1 MSELPPDEVRRRRL
15 ARLNQGALS
24 TSHGP
29 SDSQTIPV
37 RTSLKPLA
45 EDSTVNTQDSGYGS
59 MPQSFEFDEQSQDT
73 GDKCGK
79 RTSPTCSSSPSE
91 SFKFKRTK
99 DGFDKDDSSHVK
111 MSVTDEQIVKSLCNI
126 FKVSLKSSDVSF
138 DTVYLP
144 SLAGDLSQVDLSS
157 GTVSNV
163 ISQVI
168 MERLTQFRAYQD
180 GMSFSPTLTIAEETS
195 QMAIDDNLT
204 DGRSTECMGLL
215 GEGKADSSLLNC
227 AKDTTTVYQTKLL
240 KYLVNSYNRS
250 LNEENNHPKRSQ
262 EERWITSLSQ
272 ARHQCVSFSVLILQ
286 GCFSQDRSVIQKS
299 PLVHLLINEECDI
312 PFSFLVDL
320 VTAAASDSDLF
331 MQVFKPVLLSLNRE
345 MQNCHLAADG
355 FKAPLLALSKLCDIR
370 FGTASVRPVCNLMVS
385 LSDLWIPSPLSKAEG
400 KEIEKLSL
408 IGPFLSLSVFSEE
421 CPQIVDRYFSESSEN
436 VKLVNVTLRSALRL
450 VRTEVFKII
459 HSMLVS
465 TESRDAC
472 LQFIATVLQRNYR
485 KAQLQ
490 VDDRQVASDGYMLNF
505 MTVLQQLC
513 AKVKIEKVDSLY
525 LHHPK
530 SRIDVSQE
538 SRLKLTSQEV
548 KEWKQELDSKNT
560 WLEPKFTTECFFMA
574 IQAHHLAILPACRRH
589 SRRQK
594 AHREL
599 TRMIEHLESHES
611 EWIETPMASRN
622 KSLLKKWREQIKKL
636 ENGKACSDV
645 VLLDDELLRGCL
657 KFYGFL
663 ATWILRLVDPSK
675 KRISIPLPEKIAM
688 ELASLPDYFVSD
700 VAEFLLFVNMH
711 AYPVLEDPVMNDIVT
726 FFVVFVCSPNYISN
740 PYLVAKIVEVLFV
753 MNPSIQPAASKIH
766 EMILSHPLALDNL
779 APALMNFYTD
789 VETTGS
795 SNEFYDKFS
804 IRYHISIIMKSLW
817 EDLGHRAAIM
827 KQSRTAQ
834 FVRFVNMLIN
844 DTTFLL
850 DESLDSLKSINET
863 QQLMANVAEWEA
875 LPRDMRTSRLRQ
887 LSTDERQCRSYL
899 TLASETLDMML
910 YLTKH
915 VQAPFLRPEL
925 IDRIAAM
932 LNFNLQQLCGPKC
945 RNLKVKTPEK
955 YGFEPK
961 TLLDRLTQIYVNLDS
976 EEFAQAVARDQRSY
990 KKELFDDAAKHL
1002 HKTLLKTEAEIYRFK
1017 EFATKVEMKA
1027 AENAAHD
1034 EDYDDAPDEFKDPL
1048 MMTLMH
1054 NPVVLPTS
1062 GKVMDR
1068 AVITRHLLNSD
1079 TDPFNRQPLTTDMLQ
1094 PATELMNQI
1103 EEWLQAR
1110 KPKDKS

>member
-1 MSELPPDEVRRRRL
+1 MSELTPDEVRRRRL

-24 TSHGP
+24 TSHIP

-37 RTSLKPLA
+37 RTNLKPLT
-45 EDSTVNTQDSGYGS
+45 EDSAVTSQDSGYGS
-59 MPQSFEFDEQSQDT
+59 LPQSFEFDDHSQDT

-91 SFKFKRTK
+91 SFKSKRTK

-111 MSVTDEQIVKSLCNI
+111 LNVTDEQIVKSLCNI
-126 FKVSLKSSDVSF
+126 FKVSVKSSEVCC

-144 SLAGDLSQVDLSS
+144 SLAADLYQMDLSS
-157 GTVSNV
+157 GAICNL

-168 MERLTQFRAYQD
+168 MERLNQSQVHQD
-180 GMSFSPTLTIAEETS
+180 EVSFSPTLTIAEETS
-195 QMAIDDNLT
+195 QMAIDDTST
-204 DGRSTECMGLL
+204 DCRSSEC
-215 GEGKADSSLLNC
+215 SSLLTEGQTDPSALDC
-227 AKDTTTVYQTKLL
+227 CTVETCQTKQL
-240 KYLVNSYNRS
+240 KYLVHSYNRS
-250 LNEENNHPKRSQ
+250 LNEEKSHPKRSQ
-262 EERWITSLSQ
+262 EERWITTISQ
-272 ARHQCVSFSVLILQ
+272 ARRQCVSFSLLILQ
-286 GCFSQDRSVIQKS
+286 GCFTQERSILQKS
-299 PLVHLLINEECDI
+299 PLVDLLMSKECDI
-312 PFSFLVDL
+312 PWLFLVDL
-320 VTAAASDSDLF
+320 VTATANENLLIK
-331 MQVFKPVLLSLNRE
+331 QVFKPVLVSLNQE
-345 MQNCHLAADG
+345 MQKCNLATDG
-355 FKAPLLALSKLCDIR
+355 YKAPLLALSKLCDIR
-370 FGTASVRPVCNLMVS
+370 LGTTSVRPICNLMVT
-385 LSDLWIPSPLSKAEG
+385 LTDLWIPSPLSKAAG

-408 IGPFLSLSVFSEE
+408 LGPFLSLSVFSED

-436 VKLVNVTLRSALRL
+436 VKLVNVTLRSALHL
-450 VRTEVFKII
+450 VRAEIFKIM

-465 TESRDAC
+465 SESRDAC
-472 LQFIATVLQRNYR
+472 LKFMATVLQRNQR

-490 VDDRQVASDGYMLNF
+490 VDDRQVASDGLMLNF

-513 AKVKIEKVDSLY
+513 AKVKVEKVDSLY
-525 LHHPK
+525 FHHPK
-530 SRIDVSQE
+530 SRIDISQE

-548 KEWKQELDSKNT
+548 AEWKQELDSKNA
-560 WLEPKFTTECFFMA
+560 WLEPKFPTECFFMA
-574 IQAHHLAILPACRRH
+574 IQVHHLALLPACRRH
-589 SRRQK
+589 SRRQR
-594 AHREL
+594 AHRDL

-622 KSLLKKWREQIKKL
+622 KGLLKKWREQIKKL

-645 VLLDDELLRGCL
+645 GLLDEELLRGCL

-663 ATWILRLVDPSK
+663 STWMLRLVDPSK
-675 KRISIPLPEKIAM
+675 KGLSIPLPEKIAM
-688 ELASLPDYFVSD
+688 ELASLPDYLVSD

-711 AYPVLEDPVMNDIVT
+711 AYPVLEDPVMSDIVT
-726 FFVVFVCSPNYISN
+726 FLVVFVCSPNYISN

-753 MNPSIQPAASKIH
+753 MNPNIQPVASKIH
-766 EMILSHPLALDNL
+766 EMILSHPLAMDNL

-817 EDLGHRAAIM
+817 EDLSHRQAIM
-827 KQSRTAQ
+827 KQSRTPH

-863 QQLMANVAEWEA
+863 QQLMANTAEWEA

-887 LSTDERQCRSYL
+887 LATDERQCRSYL
-899 TLASETLDMML
+899 TLASETLDMMQ

-915 VQAPFLRPEL
+915 VQGPFLRPEL

-976 EEFAQAVARDQRSY
+976 DEFAHAVAGDQRSY

-1002 HKTLLKTEAEIYRFK
+1002 HKTLLKTEAEIYLFK
-1017 EFATKVEMKA
+1017 EFAAKVERKA
-1027 AENAAHD
+1027 AENASLE

-1054 NPVVLPTS
+1054 DPVILPTS
-1062 GKVMDR
+1062 GKIMDR

-1079 TDPFNRQPLTTDMLQ
+1079 TDPFNRQPLTTDMLK
-1094 PATELMNQI
+1094 PATELVTQI
-1103 EEWLQAR
+1103 KEWLEAR
-1110 KPKDKS
+1110 KTKNKSS

>member
-15 ARLNQGALS
+15 ARLNQGTMS
-24 TSHGP
+24 SSHPP
-29 SDSQTIPV
+29 SDSHSIPV

-45 EDSTVNTQDSGYGS
+45 EGSAVSTQDSGYGS
-59 MPQSFEFDEQSQDT
+59 LSQSFEFDEQSQDT

-91 SFKFKRTK
+91 NFKFKRTR
-99 DGFDKDDSSHVK
+99 DGFDKDDTSHVK
-111 MSVTDEQIVKSLCNI
+111 MSSVTDEHIVKSICSI
-126 FKVSLKSSDVSF
+126 FKVSFKSSEVSC

-144 SLAGDLSQVDLSS
+144 TLAEDLSQVDLSS
-157 GTVSNV
+157 GTVCNV
-163 ISQVI
+163 INQVI
-168 MERLTQFRAYQD
+168 MERLTQFRAHQD
-180 GMSFSPTLTIAEETS
+180 GMSVSPTLTIAQETS

-204 DGRSTECMGLL
+204 DCRSTECISLL
-215 GEGKADSSLLNC
+215 GEGRANPSPPNC
-227 AKDTTTVYQTKLL
+227 VKESTTVYQSKLL
-240 KYLVNSYNRS
+240 KYLVNSYNCS
-250 LNEENNHPKRSQ
+250 LNEEKNYPKRSQ
-262 EERWITSLSQ
+262 EERWITLLTQ
-272 ARHQCVSFSVLILQ
+272 ARRQCVLFSVLILQ
-286 GCFSQDRSVIQKS
+286 GCFSLDRSVLQRS
-299 PLVHLLINEECDI
+299 PLVHLFINEECDI
-312 PFSFLVDL
+312 PFTFLVEL
-320 VTAAASDSDLF
+320 VTTVASDSHLC
-331 MQVFKPVLLSLNRE
+331 MKIFKPVLLSLNQE
-345 MQNCHLAADG
+345 MQNCHLAAEG

-370 FGTASVRPVCNLMVS
+370 LGTTSVRPICNLMVA
-385 LSDLWIPSPLSKAEG
+385 LSNMWIPSPLSKAEG
-400 KEIEKLSL
+400 KEIERLSL

-436 VKLVNVTLRSALRL
+436 VKLVNVTLRSALRI

-472 LQFIATVLQRNYR
+472 LQFIASVLARNYR

-490 VDDRQVASDGYMLNF
+490 VDDRQVASDGFMLNF

-530 SRIDVSQE
+530 SRVNISQE
-538 SRLKLTSQEV
+538 SRLKLTSQQV
-548 KEWKQELDSKNT
+548 KEWKQELDSKNA
-560 WLEPKFTTECFFMA
+560 WLEPKFPTECFFMA

-611 EWIETPMASRN
+611 EWIDTPMASRN
-622 KSLLKKWREQIKKL
+622 KGLLKKWREQIKKL

-663 ATWILRLVDPSK
+663 ATWILRLVDPNK
-675 KRISIPLPEKIAM
+675 KGISIPLPEKIAM
-688 ELASLPDYFVSD
+688 ELASLPDYFVGD

-711 AYPVLEDPVMNDIVT
+711 AYHVLEDPAMNDIVT

-766 EMILSHPLALDNL
+766 EMIVSHPLALDHL

-817 EDLGHRAAIM
+817 QDVGHRGAIM

-863 QQLMANVAEWEA
+863 QQMMANVADWEA

-932 LNFNLQQLCGPKC
+932 LNINLQQLCGPKC
-945 RNLKVKTPEK
+945 RNLKVKNPEK

-976 EEFAQAVARDQRSY
+976 EEFAEAVAGDQRSY
-990 KKELFDDAAKHL
+990 RRELFSDAAKHL

-1017 EFATKVEMKA
+1017 EFASKVEIKA
-1027 AENAAHD
+1027 AENAARN

-1048 MMTLMH
+1048 MMTLMLE
-1054 NPVVLPTS
+1054 PVILPTS
-1062 GKVMDR
+1062 GKIMDR

-1094 PATELMNQI
+1094 PATELRIQI
-1103 EEWLQAR
+1103 EEWLQNR
-1110 KPKDKS
+1110 QRED